1 MPKEYLSIRELIYVM
16 RRIRCQIFI
25 FSRLAFAI
33 GCVVCAIPSA
43 AGINAGTDVNTG
55 VNVGIDNGT
64 NGVDTNAGTFVNTD
78 INTYTNTLV
87 STDINADTTINTN
100 IDDNPGV
107 NPKTYKFALILSGGG
122 SRGLAQ
128 IGALLALEEA
138 GLKPDL
144 IVSTSMGSVVG
155 GLYACGYTPSQIQTI
170 ARSVDWSRVSTNAY
184 SRTSLFVSQKSPP
197 KGYLFDIR
205 LGSNLKPALPNAISD
220 GQVFYE
226 LLTARTLPA
235 LHAAGYDFNKLP
247 VSLRVV
253 ATDLLTGNRAVFSE
267 GSLPTAIRASCG
279 APLAFSPLDLD
290 GKMLIDGGLS
300 SNIPVQVA
308 LDAGAEFTVAID
320 VTSPLWGREQLLDN
334 PVRLMEQVV
343 SIGVAQNKLRD
354 TRSADILITPR
365 LGGITNTDFGRID
378 TLIALGYAA
387 AAEAV
392 PEIAARLG
400 ETSAKKHTGTPDQS
414 TRSAD
419 SGRAHLEPAQI
430 PGGSAILPS
439 VKSVRIS
446 GNEKT
451 SASQMLTASGIKI
464 GRPLDSA
471 AVDRAI
477 RSLYATEL
485 FESVRV
491 ETAIDDGVDISVDE
505 KKYWR
510 VRGGLRYDEYQLG
523 EGFIEPA
530 YENLFGL
537 GISAALHLQY
547 GARKEKYALGLA
559 TNFLFTQNWALSYNA
574 QIFTGRER
582 MYNREAYP
590 REKVSPDFTPPDS
603 IVIRDEVLGKGGVAF
618 VVGSQIGKSV
628 SVEAGAK
635 LERFQLLQSNQSIFD
650 KDLGFGFRNS
660 LPYFLLRLN
669 VDTRDAAPFTANGW
683 RHIVTAGMAG
693 NVLGLDATEEFVKI
707 DGNFNR
713 YVTLRKRHTLHGQA
727 VVGWTN
733 STLPEVEKFY
743 LGGAIPEQ
751 NYRDA
756 DIYNI
761 IPFMGMKPRM
771 VSADVFGLAHLEYRL
786 KVRKNLYLSAA
797 LDWARLWAYEEFVR
811 RPEEDDGFSPK
822 SPLGA
827 GVGAA
832 YNTIFGPIRLS
843 YGRLIQYKYDP
854 AAIPEHVFY
863 FSAGY
868 DF

>member
-1 MPKEYLSIRELIYVM
+1 M
-16 RRIRCQIFI
+16 RRAQCQIFI
-25 FSRLAFAI
+25 FMIFTLLAA
-33 GCVVCAIPSA
+33 GYVVGASA
-43 AGINAGTDVNTG
+43 AVNAGIDTGINTNIGNDVNTIVDTI
-55 VNVGIDNGT
+55 VNTNISTNVNRIVNADTGINVNTVINTDADT
-64 NGVDTNAGTFVNTD
+64 GVDTN
-78 INTYTNTLV
+78 
-87 STDINADTTINTN
+87 INTN
-100 IDDNPGV
+100 VNSTPV
-107 NPKTYKFALILSGGG
+107 NPKKQKFALILSGGG

-128 IGALLALEEA
+128 IGVLTALDEA
-138 GLKPDL
+138 GLKPDI

-155 GLYACGYTPSQIQTI
+155 GLYACGHTPAQIQAI
-170 ARSVDWSRVSTNAY
+170 ARSVDWSRVSANTY

-205 LGSNLKPALPNAISD
+205 LGSNFRPALPNAISD
-220 GQVFYE
+220 GQIFYE
-226 LLTARTLPA
+226 LLTAKTLPA
-235 LHAAGYDFNKLP
+235 LHAAGYDFDKLP

-253 ATDLLTGNRAVFSE
+253 ATDLLTGNKVIFSE
-267 GSLPTAIRASCG
+267 GSLSAAIRASCS
-279 APLAFSPLDLD
+279 APLAFSPLELD

-300 SNIPVQVA
+300 SNIPVQAAV
-308 LDAGAEFTVAID
+308 DAGADFTVAID
-320 VTSPLWGREQLLDN
+320 VTSPLWGRDQLIDN

-354 TRSADILITPR
+354 TRGADVLITPK
-365 LGGITNTDFGRID
+365 LGGITNTDFSRID
-378 TLIALGYAA
+378 SLISLGYAA
-387 AAEAV
+387 TAEAI

-400 ETSAKKHTGTPDQS
+400 KRAAKISADGALNRSTSTQ
-414 TRSAD
+414 SAD
-419 SGRAHLEPAQI
+419 SGRTNPEPTQP

-439 VKSVRIS
+439 VKSVRIF
-446 GNEKT
+446 GNKLT
-451 SASQMLTASGIKI
+451 SANQTLTASGIKI
-464 GRPLDSA
+464 GKPLDSA
-471 AVDRAI
+471 AVERAI

-491 ETAIDDGVDISVDE
+491 ETAPDDGVEIRVDE

-537 GISAALHLQY
+537 GISAALHMQY
-547 GARKEKYALGLA
+547 GARKEKYAIGLA

-582 MYNREAYP
+582 IYNRDVYV
-590 REKVSPDFTPPDS
+590 REPTAPDQTPLPDS
-603 IVIRDEVLGKGGVAF
+603 IVISDEVLGKGGIAL

-635 LERFQLLQSNQSIFD
+635 FERFQLLQSNQSIFD

-669 VDTRDAAPFTANGW
+669 IDTRDAAPFTKNGW
-683 RHIVTAGMAG
+683 RHIVTTGMAG
-693 NVLGLDATEEFVKI
+693 DIWGLSGIEEFVKI

-713 YVTLRKRHTLHGQA
+713 YVTLSKRHTLHGQI
-727 VVGWTN
+727 VFGWTN
-733 STLPEVEKFY
+733 DTLPDVEKFY

-761 IPFMGMKPRM
+761 VPFMGMKPRM

-786 KVRKNLYLSAA
+786 KIRRNIYLSAA

-811 RPEEDDGFSPK
+811 RQDADYDFSPK

-827 GVGAA
+827 GVGVA

-854 AAIPEHVFY
+854 AAVPEHVFY

>member
-1 MPKEYLSIRELIYVM
+1 M
-16 RRIRCQIFI
+16 RRAQCQIFI
-25 FSRLAFAI
+25 FMIFTLLAA
-33 GCVVCAIPSA
+33 GCVVGASA
-43 AGINAGTDVNTG
+43 GVNTAVGTGINTNIGNDVNTNVDTI
-55 VNVGIDNGT
+55 VNTNISTNVDKIVNTDTGINTDVDI
-64 NGVDTNAGTFVNTD
+64 GVDTN
-78 INTYTNTLV
+78 
-87 STDINADTTINTN
+87 INTN
-100 IDDNPGV
+100 VDSTPV
-107 NPKTYKFALILSGGG
+107 SSKKQKFALILSGGG

-128 IGALLALEEA
+128 IGALMALDEA
-138 GLKPDL
+138 GLKPDI

-155 GLYACGYTPSQIQTI
+155 GLYACGHTPAQIQAI
-170 ARSVDWSRVSTNAY
+170 ARSVDWSRVSANTY

-205 LGSNLKPALPNAISD
+205 LGSNFRPALPNAISD
-220 GQVFYE
+220 GQIFYE
-226 LLTARTLPA
+226 LLTAKTLPA
-235 LHAAGYDFNKLP
+235 LHAAGYDFDKLP

-253 ATDLLTGNRAVFSE
+253 ATDLLTGNKVIFTE
-267 GSLPTAIRASCG
+267 GSLSAAIRASCS
-279 APLAFSPLDLD
+279 APLAFSPLELD

-300 SNIPVQVA
+300 SNIPVQAAV
-308 LDAGAEFTVAID
+308 DAGADFTVAID
-320 VTSPLWGREQLLDN
+320 VTSPLWGRDHLIDN

-354 TRSADILITPR
+354 TRGADVLITPK
-365 LGGITNTDFGRID
+365 LGGITNTDFSRID
-378 TLIALGYAA
+378 SLISLGYAA
-387 AAEAV
+387 TAEAI

-400 ETSAKKHTGTPDQS
+400 KTAAKISAAGTLKRSTSTQ
-414 TRSAD
+414 SAD
-419 SGRAHLEPAQI
+419 SGRTRRGSTQI
-430 PGGSAILPS
+430 SGGSAILPS
-439 VKSVRIS
+439 VKSVRIF
-446 GNEKT
+446 GNKLT
-451 SASQMLTASGIKI
+451 SANQTLTASGIKI
-464 GRPLDSA
+464 GKPLDSA
-471 AVDRAI
+471 AVERAI

-491 ETAIDDGVDISVDE
+491 ETAPDDGVEIRVDE
-505 KKYWR
+505 RKYWR

-537 GISAALHLQY
+537 GISAALHMQY
-547 GARKEKYALGLA
+547 GARKEKYAIGLA

-582 MYNREAYP
+582 IYNRDVYV
-590 REKVSPDFTPPDS
+590 REPTAPDLTPLPDS
-603 IVIRDEVLGKGGVAF
+603 IVISDEVLGKGGIAF

-635 LERFQLLQSNQSIFD
+635 FERFQLLQSNQSIFD

-669 VDTRDAAPFTANGW
+669 IDTRDAAPFTKNGW
-683 RHIVTAGMAG
+683 RHIVTTGMAG
-693 NVLGLDATEEFVKI
+693 DIWGLSGIEEFVKI

-713 YVTLRKRHTLHGQA
+713 YVTLSKRHTLHGQI
-727 VVGWTN
+727 VFGWTN
-733 STLPEVEKFY
+733 DTLPDVEKFY

-761 IPFMGMKPRM
+761 VPFMGMKPRM

-786 KVRKNLYLSAA
+786 KIRRNIYLSAA

-811 RPEEDDGFSPK
+811 RQDADYDFSPK

-827 GVGAA
+827 GIGAA

-854 AAIPEHVFY
+854 AAVPEHVFY